1 MICCRHFLIE
11 ESLPPLA
18 ASSAYQICLH
28 PFVVSFVIRGTVASV
43 YMAIAKGSAF
53 VVPFCDN
60 KLAHHQPSDKTGFF
74 RF

>member
-28 PFVVSFVIRGTVASV
+28 PFVVIFVIRGTVASV
-43 YMAIAKGSAF
+43 YMAIARGSAC

-60 KLAHHQPSDKTGFF
+60 KRVHNQPSDKTGFF